1 VGRPSGGGKFFYQSV
16 SPLGADD
23 SDNKWIRVELL
34 APEGANN
41 TFGYGSQVTI
51 RIPPTGPASLIQTQN
66 IDGGSGRGGQA
77 SRKPTFGLGDTTED
91 VLITVTWPDGYVQS
105 QVVPN
110 GGLNTTVGFVDLHG
124 PGLVDSS
131 VLLYQEPAAGGLMD
145 WVFEWETQYSTMPNL
160 DSVWVQNSAPNPRG
174 GAACIIGSTT
184 LVPGDPDVD
193 HSILPT
199 ATGTYRHQL
208 RWKDRTCGAPC
219 TFDYWVRS
227 GVGLGGPPLPENRM
241 EASSTKQFT
250 VLMCMP

>member
-1 VGRPSGGGKFFYQSV
+1 
-16 SPLGADD
+16 
-23 SDNKWIRVELL
+23 
-34 APEGANN
+34 
-41 TFGYGSQVTI
+41 
-51 RIPPTGPASLIQTQN
+51 
-66 IDGGSGRGGQA
+66 
-77 SRKPTFGLGDTTED
+77 
-91 VLITVTWPDGYVQS
+91 
-105 QVVPN
+105 
-110 GGLNTTVGFVDLHG
+110 
-124 PGLVDSS
+124 
-131 VLLYQEPAAGGLMD
+131 MD